1 MKRIYLYLF
10 LFSLIINIFLIVN
23 DSKVLKAKEEHIE
36 HLEEKLKKAEDS
48 LQKIQTIQQIDQTT
62 DTLFERI

>member
-23 DSKVLKAKEEHIE
+23 DSKVLKAKEQHIE
-36 HLEEKLKKAEDS
+36 RLEIKLKKVQDS
-48 LQKIQTIQQIDQTT
+48 LNNIQNQKS
-62 DTLFERI
+62 

>member
-23 DSKVLKAKEEHIE
+23 DTKMLKAKDAHIE
-36 HLEEKLKKAEDS
+36 RLEIKLKKTQDS
-48 LQKIQTIQQIDQTT
+48 LNHFNKKKI
-62 DTLFERI
+62 

>member
-23 DSKVLKAKEEHIE
+23 DSRVLKAKDQHIE
-36 HLEEKLKKAEDS
+36 QLEKKLKKAQDS
-48 LQKIQTIQQIDQTT
+48 IKVIHNKPTSNLS
-62 DTLFERI
+62 

>member
-23 DSKVLKAKEEHIE
+23 DSKVLKAKDKQIE
-36 HLEEKLKKAEDS
+36 RLEIKLKKAQDS
-48 LQKIQTIQQIDQTT
+48 LKNINIQKI
-62 DTLFERI
+62 